1 MTLGEA
7 IKQLIELGRFCEVS
21 EMVGVPNE
29 AKDQAMVEIIEI
41 IKELEVPD
49 LVGGGDFVN
58 V

>member
-21 EMVGVPNE
+21 ELVSVPSE
-29 AKDQAMVEIIEI
+29 AKDQAVIEILAI
-41 IKELEVPD
+41 IKELEIPEC
-49 LVGGGDFVN
+49 LGGFYVN

>member
-29 AKDQAMVEIIEI
+29 AKDQAVIEIIEI
-41 IKELEVPD
+41 IKELEVPEC
-49 LVGGGDFVN
+49 LGGFYVN

>member
-21 EMVGVPNE
+21 EMVSVPNE
-29 AKDQAMVEIIEI
+29 AKDQAVIEIIEI
-41 IKELEVPD
+41 IKELEVPEC
-49 LVGGGDFVN
+49 LGGEYVN